1 MKMAKKFA
9 LVVVASA
16 FVAGSLGGCKEE
28 SKAPEAPKAPDAKA
42 PEAPKAP
49 EGK

>member
-16 FVAGSLGGCKEE
+16 FVAGALGGCGGEE
-28 SKAPEAPKAPDAKA
+28 KKTEPAKPADTKPADTKPADAPK
-42 PEAPKAP
+42 
-49 EGK
+49 

>member
-16 FVAGSLGGCKEE
+16 FAAGALGGCGKEE
-28 SKAPEAPKAPDAKA
+28 SSTEKKPDAAAEKKSEPAPEKPK
-42 PEAPKAP
+42 
-49 EGK
+49 